1 MLAAMRSRVTPLL
14 VLALVALATTAAAC
28 GDGSHPAVVAS
39 SLTPAVTGTPTPGA
53 TTNGPSG
60 TVTSPGAASSSA
72 APNAGATATTTS
84 PTPSGGATP
93 AQVTDAGIRADIVKR
108 LGESPSLVGLDVG
121 VRVKHRVVYLFGT
134 VKSKAE
140 KVTAEHI
147 AVTEPGIVKVVS
159 LIQIVP
165 GGGGY

>member
-28 GDGSHPAVVAS
+28 GDGSQPAVVAS

-60 TVTSPGAASSSA
+60 TVTSPSAASPSA
-72 APNAGATATTTS
+72 APSAGATATTS

-93 AQVTDAGIRADIVKR
+93 AQVTDASIRADIVKR